1 MSKFEI
7 ALLLVGIYHMG
18 FALMQHT
25 NRVGAAL
32 LYKVLPFFFG
42 LFEILLSLRYAGIIG
57 GG

>member
-7 ALLLVGIYHMG
+7 ALLLVGMYHAG

-25 NRVGAAL
+25 RRASAAL

-42 LFEILLSLRYAGIIG
+42 VFEILLSLRYAGIIG
-57 GG
+57 